1 MINNGTRQR
10 HVFTTPKSN
19 MKNHNDWKSNG
30 NKSVSPALKDTV
42 ATTSRQVHREA
53 GESSISSDH
62 AIELIRARAY
72 RLFESRGRQA
82 GHALDDWL
90 QAERE
95 ILRPSPPPRGGI
107 TCSC

>member
-1 MINNGTRQR
+1 
-10 HVFTTPKSN
+10 
-19 MKNHNDWKSNG
+19 MKNHNDRKSNG

-53 GESSISSDH
+53 SQSSISSDH
-62 AIELIRARAY
+62 AIELIRDRAY
-72 RLFESRGRQA
+72 RLFESRGQQP

-95 ILRPSPPPRGGI
+95 ILRAPPSPEGRGF
-107 TCSC
+107 TYSC